1 MFNFIKRLFGKSDD
15 VDTPNDVI
23 DLLDYH
29 YKVDNVYGEVVFV
42 LVDIDTCDVERG
54 SIIKLL
60 NQLYTVEMIEYLPNN
75 TNFNYKFVLIEYEP
89 TK

>member
-23 DLLDYH
+23 DLLDNH

>member
-1 MFNFIKRLFGKSDD
+1 MFNFIKRLFGKSND

>member
-15 VDTPNDVI
+15 IDTPNDVI
-23 DLLDYH
+23 DLIDYH

-42 LVDIDTCDVERG
+42 LVDIDTCDVEKG

-75 TNFNYKFVLIEYEP
+75 TNFNYKFVLIEYNF
-89 TK
+89 